1 MKLPK
6 IQSKD
11 LIYKNVYGYDRLY
24 SKLILSDTDW
34 MNYILKAI
42 FTTKRY
48 GRFYVSFE
56 FSGIQFSVMKV
67 TLIRKKHFYNFEY
80 EFSTDIFQKYI
91 IQYLSDQIAA
101 LDEPFRCYRDNA
113 FFDSTDFTDIL
124 CGVIHWVVSDK

>member
-1 MKLPK
+1 MVELKP
-6 IQSKD
+6 IDPKD
-11 LIYKNVYGYDRLY
+11 LIFENIPLKDRINT
-24 SKLILSDTDW
+24 KLTLQDTDW

-91 IQYLSDQIAA
+91 IQYLSDQIASWQNENVFYA
-101 LDEPFRCYRDNA
+101 ESLILA
-113 FFDSTDFTDIL
+113 FYNQ
-124 CGVIHWVVSDK
+124 VIKEHF

>member
-1 MKLPK
+1 MFNMKLPK

-101 LDEPFRCYRDNA
+101 WQNENVFYAESLILA
-113 FFDSTDFTDIL
+113 FYNQ
-124 CGVIHWVVSDK
+124 VIKEHF